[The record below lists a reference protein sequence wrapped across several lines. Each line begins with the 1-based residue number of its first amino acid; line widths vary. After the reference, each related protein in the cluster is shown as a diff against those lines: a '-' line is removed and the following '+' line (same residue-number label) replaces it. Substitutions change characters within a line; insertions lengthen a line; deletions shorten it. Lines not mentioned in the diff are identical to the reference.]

1 MPDGFDLT
9 GFSNALGVK
18 QQSPITDEL
27 LNSLRR
33 VESGKDPYAV
43 NKETKAMGAYQF
55 MPDTVAMLH
64 KQGVK
69 FNPFDEKEAKE
80 AARTYLEQLTAK
92 NGGDVNKA
100 LAQYGGFITKDPSQ
114 YVGKV
119 LGGQQAPQVQ
129 SQQTQMPQ
137 SNQFDLSGFEKSLN
151 SNLAPQQLQN
161 QLEEKQTAN
170 KQPIPNVERSSLN
183 KADQQL
189 QEMFGQIPGV
199 KQLQA
204 GAMGAGSMLSNTGS
218 ALGQMA
224 GKAVGMFNPEMGQN
238 IENFSTT
245 QARKTEQ
252 IMQPYEQQQP
262 IATTVGKVAG
272 AVLNP
277 INKVLPGGGGI
288 LPGIAQ
294 GSIANV
300 LTTPVTDDNKAF
312 LSEKLRQAFVG
323 GVAGGV
329 GAGLVGAAT
338 SLAQPIKN
346 ELGKLGENA
355 VKTLRDAGVPI
366 DVAQATGSTVLNRL
380 KASFSDNPFTAGK
393 QEAFQSTQKSAYN
406 NAIAKTMGENADAI
420 TPIVIQRAK
429 SRLGNVYDDV
439 ASRNNIHLDKEL
451 ESHLSNIRSEA
462 EDLLNPD
469 QFRIVNKQID
479 NIISKAEE
487 KGGGIHGEQYQSIKK
502 VLDKLSGSRDTDV
515 GNYAREIKDSLLDGL
530 SRTAEA
536 TGNRADVELLKQTN
550 RQYGNMKKIEDVVLK
565 DPNGNVSPSL
575 LMNSLSTKGKRYS
588 FYQDDPQLAELASA
602 GKLVLEQ
609 KLPNSGTYAR
619 FLAGNPLTAAA
630 LSVKGKVAQNA
641 MENPTIANYLEK
653 GLPQGGFRSVL
664 EVPANVGQAIP
675 TYARK
680 PGIAGQTALNQFIN
694 LRNQEQK

>member
-1 MPDGFDLT
+1 MPDGFDLS

-119 LGGQQAPQVQ
+119 LGGQQAPQT
-129 SQQTQMPQ
+129 QQAPQ
-137 SNQFDLSGFEKSLN
+137 SSQFDLSGFEKALG
-151 SNLAPQQLQN
+151 SNLAPQQLQA
-161 QLEEKQTAN
+161 QLEEKKAPT
-170 KQPIPNVERSSLN
+170 KVEEKPLT
-183 KADQQL
+183 KADAQL
-189 QEMFGQIPGV
+189 QEMFSQIPGV

-204 GAMGAGSMLSNTGS
+204 GAMGMGGMLSNTGS
-218 ALGQMA
+218 ALEQMA

-238 IENFSTT
+238 IEKHALT
-245 QARKTEQ
+245 QAQKTEQ
-252 IMQPYEQQQP
+252 LMQPYEQQQP
-262 IATTVGKVAG
+262 ISTTVGKVAG
-272 AVLNP
+272 AILNP
-277 INKVLPGGGGI
+277 VNKVLPGGGGI

-323 GVAGGV
+323 GAAGGV
-329 GAGLVGAAT
+329 GAGVIGAAT
-338 SLAQPIKN
+338 SLAKPIKN
-346 ELGKLGENA
+346 ELGALGEGA

-366 DVAQATGSTVLNRL
+366 DVAQATGSAVLNRL

-393 QEAFQSTQKSAYN
+393 QEAFAATQKAAYN
-406 NAIAKTMGENADAI
+406 NAIAKTMGENAEAI

-439 ASRNNIHLDKEL
+439 ASRNSIHLDKEL
-451 ESHLSNIRSEA
+451 ESHLNSIRSEA

-479 NIISKAEE
+479 NIITKAEE

-502 VLDKLSGSRDTDV
+502 VLDKLSGSKDTDV

-536 TGNRADVELLKQTN
+536 TGNKADVELLKQTN

-575 LMNSLSTKGKRYS
+575 LMNSLATKGKRYS
-588 FYQDDPQLAELASA
+588 FYQDDPKLAELASA
-602 GKLVLEQ
+602 GKLVMEQ

-630 LSVKGKVAQNA
+630 LSVKGKVAQSA
-641 MENPTIANYLEK
+641 MGNPTIANYLEK

-664 EVPANVGQAIP
+664 ETPANIGQAVP

-680 PGIAGQTALNQFIN
+680 PGVAGQTALNQLIN
-694 LRNQEQK
+694 LRNQEQP